1 MVKLV
6 DTGLV
11 KRKGRAYT
19 ITSFGRLIYQV
30 QLKIAKAQKNLSKL
44 KMADIVR
51 DSDISKDEYTEFI
64 DKLIDDN
71 EIKNIIFTQMRNK

>member
-1 MVKLV
+1 
-6 DTGLV
+6 
-11 KRKGRAYT
+11 
-19 ITSFGRLIYQV
+19 
-30 QLKIAKAQKNLSKL
+30 
-44 KMADIVR
+44 MADIVR

>member
-1 MVKLV
+1 
-6 DTGLV
+6 
-11 KRKGRAYT
+11 
-19 ITSFGRLIYQV
+19 LIYQV

-71 EIKNIIFTQMRNK
+71 EIKNIIFTQMRNEPS